1 MTQHTPTPSDDLDS
15 IQAYDYDLP
24 KELIAQHP
32 SSRRED
38 ARLMVVDRGRGEI
51 NHAHIRDLP
60 EVLRAGDLLVL
71 NDTKVIP
78 AQLTGRRDSSGGR
91 WDGLFL
97 QADEQGI
104 WKLLAKTRGKIQPGE
119 AVSLTDRDGVPRV
132 RLTLLARLSG
142 GAWAARPDSS
152 DSAFQILEQVGR
164 VPLPHYIRDGQ
175 MMDSDVKDYQT
186 VFAKHPGSVAAP
198 TAGLHF
204 TKPLVDRLVNAEV
217 SLTRV
222 TLHVG
227 IGTFRP
233 VSVERLNEHEM
244 HSEWGQL
251 DERAVTEIEKCRER
265 RGRVLAVGTTSVRV
279 LETAARHQPL
289 APWQGLTDL
298 FIRPGFEFRC
308 IDGLLTN
315 FHLPKSTLL
324 VLVRTFGG
332 QELIR
337 EAYRQAVA
345 EKYRFFSY
353 GDAMLIV

>member
-1 MTQHTPTPSDDLDS
+1 MTQHSSPPSDDLNS
-15 IQAYDYDLP
+15 IQAYDYELP
-24 KELIAQHP
+24 RELIAQHP
-32 SSRRED
+32 VSRRED
-38 ARLMVVDRGRGEI
+38 ARLMVVDRATREI
-51 NHAHIRDLP
+51 THAHIRDLP
-60 EVLRAGDLLVL
+60 EILRAGDLLVL

-78 AQLTGRRDSSGGR
+78 GQLTGRRDSSGGR

-119 AVSLTDRDGVPRV
+119 TVSLTDRDGVPRI

-142 GAWAARPDSS
+142 GAWAARPDSTEP
-152 DSAFQILEQVGR
+152 AWQLLEQVGR

-175 MMDSDVKDYQT
+175 MMDSDIKDYQT

-204 TKPLVDRLVNAEV
+204 TKHLVDRLVNAEI
-217 SLTRV
+217 SITRV

-233 VSVERLNEHEM
+233 VSVDQLNDHEM
-244 HSEWGQL
+244 HAEWGQL
-251 DERAVTEIEKCRER
+251 DERAVAEIQKCRER
-265 RGRVLAVGTTSVRV
+265 GGRVIAVGTTSVRV
-279 LETAARHQPL
+279 LETAARRQPL

-298 FIRPGFEFRC
+298 FIRPGFEFHC
-308 IDGLLTN
+308 LQGLLTN

-332 QELIR
+332 DALLR

-353 GDAMLIV
+353 GDAMLII